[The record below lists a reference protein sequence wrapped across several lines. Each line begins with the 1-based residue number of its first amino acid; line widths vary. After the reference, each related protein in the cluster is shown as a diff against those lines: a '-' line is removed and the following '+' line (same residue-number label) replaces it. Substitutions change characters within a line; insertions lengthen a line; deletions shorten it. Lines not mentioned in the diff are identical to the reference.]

1 MTIHEIRESLEQGNI
16 QLDSAGFGIIQKKI
30 NLNPQASRH
39 TMVQCDLFQDTI
51 ATSNMGMPF
60 HIEFFVSPLPI
71 VYTNMQFSGNIPATF
86 NNRGPSAAVDIVLF
100 KSILSTR
107 NDAAGN
113 PLQVLL
119 EETAFPNQTLGTLP
133 TFSWYSPE
141 LYLTAIIHGFDDDIV
156 QNLGLSFYIAVDAKK
171 VSALQAGLG
180 IVREGSIAQGMTLV
194 SQGREIKR
202 AANVGQVFPM
212 WKHGGTTPERM
223 IRADALSDFFL
234 QYHNA
239 AASEKTMTTT
249 NIRSYVRRANQM
261 QASGTAFGSLDPTK
275 GQVPDWIKLDLVQG
289 LVTGPLRSQWPPNKY
304 HDNGNVMVL

>member
-1 MTIHEIRESLEQGNI
+1 MTIHEIRESIEQSEVLLN
-16 QLDSAGFGIIQKKI
+16 DAGFAIVQKKI

-51 ATSNMGMPF
+51 ATSEHNEPF

-71 VYTNMQFSGNIPATF
+71 IYSNMPFSNGPIWTW
-86 NNRGPSAAVDIVLF
+86 NNRGPSAAIDVILF

-113 PLQVLL
+113 PLQVLM
-119 EETAFPNQTLGTLP
+119 EDTTFPNQTLGTLP

-141 LYLTAIIHGFDDDIV
+141 LYLTAIVHGFEEDTIK
-156 QNLGLSFYIAVDAKK
+156 NLGLSFYIAVDAKK

-194 SQGREIKR
+194 SQGRMIS
-202 AANVGQVFPM
+202 ASANVGQVFPL

-223 IRADALSDFFL
+223 IRADYLSDFFL

-239 AASEKTMTTT
+239 AASEKTMSTT
-249 NIRSYVRRANQM
+249 NIRTYIRRANQM
-261 QASGTAFGSLDPTK
+261 QPTGTAFGSLDPTK
-275 GQVPDWIKLDLVQG
+275 GQVPDWIKMDMVEG
-289 LVTGPLRSQWPPNKY
+289 LIAGPLRSQWPPLK
-304 HDNGNVMVL
+304 HFDNGNVMTL